1 MFESETKRLQKEL
14 DKLHLEKKVLGAVA
28 TADKEFKK
36 LHLDK
41 KVQDVA
47 GNAEKE
53 FRKLHLDK
61 KTQKAL
67 RNAEKEFKKLHL
79 DKKVQDA
86 AGNAGDFVKGLHLEK
101 VAAEKLPP
109 QVVEFINKSDYI
121 PVNLPTKKRGGFLS
135 KLVILAVIGGI
146 VYFVWKQMQASNTP
160 QNQGVTL
167 DTGKREEQAADAKPS
182 AQMGAT
188 ENDVESVKPPMT
200 GDAPA
205 DASSDVQNSKKT
217 GGTKGKR
224 QSGSEEDAD
233 ADVIDPRSELT
244 PG

>member
-1 MFESETKRLQKEL
+1 MFETETRRLQKEL
-14 DKLHLEKKVLGAVA
+14 DKLHLEKKALGAVA

-36 LHLDK
+36 L
-41 KVQDVA
+41 Q
-47 GNAEKE
+47 
-53 FRKLHLDK
+53 LDK

-86 AGNAGDFVKGLHLEK
+86 AGNAGDFVKGLQLEK

-109 QVVEFINKSDYI
+109 QLVEFINKSDYI

-135 KLVILAVIGGI
+135 KLVLLAVIGGI
-146 VYFVWKQMQASNTP
+146 VYFVWKQMQANNTP
-160 QNQGVTL
+160 QNQGVTV
-167 DTGKREEQAADAKPS
+167 DTTKREEKAADAKPS

-188 ENDVESVKPPMT
+188 ESDVESIKPPMT
-200 GDAPA
+200 GEAPA
-205 DASSDVQNSKKT
+205 DASSDVQNAKKT
-217 GGTKGKR
+217 GGTRGKR
-224 QSGSEEDAD
+224 QSGSEDDAD
-233 ADVIDPRSELT
+233 ADLIDPRSELT

>member
-1 MFESETKRLQKEL
+1 MFETETRRLQKEL
-14 DKLHLEKKVLGAVA
+14 DKLHLEKKALQVVG

-36 LHLDK
+36 L
-41 KVQDVA
+41 Q
-47 GNAEKE
+47 
-53 FRKLHLDK
+53 LDK

-67 RNAEKEFKKLHL
+67 RNAQKEFKKLHL

-86 AGNAGDFVKGLHLEK
+86 AGNAGDFVKGLHLDK
-101 VAAEKLPP
+101 VAGEKLPP

-121 PVNLPTKKRGGFLS
+121 PMNLPTKKRGGFLP
-135 KLVILAVIGGI
+135 KLVLLAVIGGI

-160 QNQGVTL
+160 QNQGVTV
-167 DTGKREEQAADAKPS
+167 DTNKREEKAADAKPS

-200 GDAPA
+200 GESPA
-205 DASSDVQNSKKT
+205 DASSDVQNSPKT
-217 GGTKGKR
+217 GGTRGKR
-224 QSGSEEDAD
+224 QSGSENDAD